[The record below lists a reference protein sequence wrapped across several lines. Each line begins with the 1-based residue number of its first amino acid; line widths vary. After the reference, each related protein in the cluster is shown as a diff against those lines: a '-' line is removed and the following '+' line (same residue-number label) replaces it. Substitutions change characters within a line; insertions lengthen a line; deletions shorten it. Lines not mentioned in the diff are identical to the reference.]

1 MRLVALLLAGLAT
14 TATARIAPTP
24 SSSSSSSLPLSARH
38 HRAASWKKPLAPKP
52 HDLQPLELTA
62 VRGLVARRG
71 GRRPISFDETEFDRG
86 GCLARAWMVSAVQ
99 LAAMCAAIY
108 LHFVPEPLRPHL
120 LEGGNTGLAKA
131 VGAGSLVNL
140 LLVALLCSSSW
151 ARRVPLNFVFIGAIT
166 GIKALLATAFA
177 ERFGPAVAQ
186 PLLLLTGQG
195 AATLVALAILASRNM
210 GEGMLPYAAA
220 AALTLLPARGVAMLS
235 GWDIRPVMV
244 GGAGAFLMAL
254 MVVFVTQSAV
264 HGAAHRGG
272 LEAVADVYADVWRFF
287 CRRLFGA
294 KEEVV
299 IMNGGR
305 R

>member
-14 TATARIAPTP
+14 AATARIAPTP
-24 SSSSSSSLPLSARH
+24 SSSSSSPLSARH
-38 HRAASWKKPLAPKP
+38 HRAAAWKKPLATPKP
-52 HDLQPLELTA
+52 QDPQPLELAA
-62 VRGLVARRG
+62 VQSLVARRG

-99 LAAMCAAIY
+99 LAAMCAAIH
-108 LHFVPEPLRPHL
+108 LHFVPEPLRPLL

-140 LLVALLCSSSW
+140 LLVALLSSSSW

-195 AATLVALAILASRNM
+195 AATLVALALVASRNM

-235 GWDIRPVMV
+235 GWDITPVIV

-254 MVVFVTQSAV
+254 VVVFVTQSAV

-299 IMNGGR
+299 MMNGGR